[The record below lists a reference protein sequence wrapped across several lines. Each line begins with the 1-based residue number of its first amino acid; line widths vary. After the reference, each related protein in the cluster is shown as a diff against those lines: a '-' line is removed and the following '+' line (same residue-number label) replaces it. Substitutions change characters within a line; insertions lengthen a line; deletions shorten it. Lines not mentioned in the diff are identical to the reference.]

1 VPDDRF
7 DLVRF
12 VEAQDGVYKRALEEL
27 RRGKKTSHWMWFV
40 FPQLLGLGGSQMAAA
55 FAISAIDEARAYLDH
70 PVLGARLLECVETV
84 NALENHTAEAIFGFP
99 DVLKFRSCLTLFA
112 EAAPDETAF
121 GAALDRY
128 YDGERDARSLAL
140 LRAG

>member
-12 VEAQDGVYKRALEEL
+12 VEAQDGVYERALEEL

-70 PVLGARLLECVETV
+70 PLLGARLLECVEAV

-99 DVLKFRSCLTLFA
+99 DVLKFCSCLTLFA